1 MKKARRLITSLLLFC
16 IVTVTAL
23 AGAMTVNAK
32 AQTGEVSRIEWLR
45 QLTGAF
51 NMSVEEKNYPDNYY
65 ADISSDYENYYTVML
80 ATEFGLVD
88 VEAGDNFRPDDAAT
102 REFAA
107 HTMNV
112 CMGYEPES
120 TGYTFSESGT
130 VTYPDDI
137 QVAIDKGYLAPES
150 GRFNPNKPVTSA
162 EVQAMIAAAKAAYAE
177 TQLDDSHNNSYKFK
191 SGVIVLP
198 DGVNA
203 ELTDENVITITDCSV
218 TLKTGDMFAI
228 VKDGFPMVK
237 KVKTVSASGNVQ
249 IVSTEEVDA
258 SDAFE
263 SIDIQGTIN
272 GDLTQA
278 QAMSE
283 NVELSYVVG
292 GTEENNYE
300 DGISYYSLDDVGEE
314 QVDAI
319 VVNQTYD
326 IPENVRK
333 SYDLA
338 KGMKAELTA
347 TISNV
352 GADYG
357 YDKGSAFFRMDADVT
372 FTCNVSVDVLNA
384 IGVAPKL
391 ELVRVPVAY
400 IGYVKATLDL
410 TAKGSMTFTFVEH
423 VSMGVSYGKSGFR
436 TITDFQKKAF
446 TIQTRAEI
454 GAGVTVAAGF
464 DAVVLKGN
472 VSCSVGGKAIATSDT
487 YSDGKTPTTCVQMN
501 AWMYLYWDYDV
512 KLDLFI
518 YKNSWKGH
526 GDIYTQSNSP
536 VRVSLHYEDGS
547 PVDRCTRDGSTTA
560 GGSGSTGGASTG
572 KKVKYYTPINSQYGY
587 SGLNTG
593 TDSSGKTYTVFDYT
607 LDGIDATITKYN
619 GNVSALS
626 IPSTLDGY
634 NVVGIGYGVFSDRT
648 ELRTVIIPD
657 SVIAIG
663 SNAFSGCTNLSSVK
677 LSKNLEEIGGEAF
690 YNCDA
695 LTSIEIPK
703 SLKIGGSWSSGA
715 FSECDNLKTVTFES
729 GTNKVAENLF
739 SNCTGLESIEIP
751 EGVTIVEGCAFYN
764 CGQLKKV
771 TLPST
776 VTELA
781 ERSFGKCVSLTQITL
796 PNGITSIEWGAFSGC
811 TNLKEII
818 IPDSVTKMGSETFY
832 GCANLSSVKLSKNL
846 EEIGGGAFYNCD
858 ALTSIEIPKSLKTG
872 GSWSSGAFSE
882 CDNLK
887 TVTFESG
894 TNKVAENLFSN
905 CTGLESIEI
914 PEGVTIVEGCA
925 FYNCGQLK
933 KVTLP
938 STVTELAER
947 SFGKCVSLTQITL
960 PNGITSIEWGA
971 FSGCTNLK
979 EIIIPDSVTKMG
991 SETFYGCANLSSVKL
1006 SKNLE
1011 EIGGGAFYNCDALTS
1026 IEIPKSLKTGGRWS
1040 NGAFSECDNLK
1051 TVTFESGINKVAENL
1066 FSNCTGLESI
1076 EIPEGVT
1083 SVEEFAFYNCR
1094 QLKKVTLP
1102 STMTEL
1108 AERSFEK
1115 CVSLTQITL
1124 PNNITSIGY
1133 GVFYDCTS
1141 LKDIVIPNSVTAI
1154 FSNIFNGCTSLTKAT
1169 LPSTID
1175 NIPQSMFENCT
1186 ALASIELPETVKIIN
1201 SNAFKNC
1208 TSLASVTMKNNVT
1221 NIGKYAFYNCDALTT
1236 VNIPDSVTK
1245 IDNYAF
1251 SGSDALAKVNFGAGL
1266 TEIGSYAFDLCQSLN
1281 KVVLPYSLTKLNNNA
1296 FSNCTKL
1303 TEVTINRNVSTIGS
1317 NAFSYPDRL
1326 TIYGISGTYAETY
1339 AGSVGAKFVNQNVPA
1354 KSVKLNYQTLE
1365 LNRNDSVK
1373 LVLSVEPANFTDEI
1387 TWKSSNTDVVTVSAD
1402 GTVKA
1407 AAVGKA
1413 RIMVY
1418 AGNVSAAC
1426 DVVVKQP
1433 VTSISLSASSL
1444 SLDAGDTKTLTV
1456 SIYPTNAVNKEIAWS
1471 SSDEK
1476 VAVVDQNGKVTA
1488 VGKGSAV
1495 ISAAT
1500 KDGSNLTKTCNVTVT
1515 GTIYN
1520 CKNVSELESKHN
1532 YDVNCT
1538 DSWVYTVDGASRLIL
1553 TFDERTEFE
1562 ENFDFLYIYD
1572 KDGAQ
1577 VGKYT
1582 GKALAGKT
1590 VTVTGNKVQLKLSS
1604 DKAGTAW
1611 GFKVTKV
1618 ETGAQSGSSK
1628 LNGLALADDG
1638 NWYLYADGKVAS
1650 GYTGL
1655 YNDEVYGWWL
1665 VVNGMIDKS
1674 YTGLYNDV
1682 NCGWWLVAEGRV
1694 AFEYNDLYNDA
1705 NYGWWLIT
1713 NGSVNFGYTGLFNSP
1728 TCGWWLI
1735 GGGSVAFYYNDL
1747 WNDANCGWWLVNNGT
1762 IDFGYTGLYNS
1773 PTCGWWLIGGGS
1785 IAFYYND
1792 LWNDANC
1799 GWWLVSNGTI
1809 DFGYTGLYNSPTCG
1823 WWLIGGGS
1831 IAFYYTDWWNDA
1843 AYGTWYINGG
1853 TIDFAH
1859 AA

>member
-32 AQTGEVSRIEWLR
+32 AQTGEVSRIEWLK

-501 AWMYLYWDYDV
+501 AWMYLYWDYEV

-657 SVIAIG
+657 SVITID

-677 LSKNLEEIGGEAF
+677 LSKNLKEIGGRAFYNCDALTSIEIPKSLEKGGYYDGVFADCDNLKTVTFENGTSRVASYLFADCTGLESIEIPEGVTSIDGNAFYNCRQLKRVTLPSTVTKLDSYSFEKCVSLTQITLPNGITSIESGAFRDCTNLKEIVIPDSVVTINDSAFSRCTNLSSVKLSKNLKEIGGEAF

-703 SLKIGGSWSSGA
+703 SLEKGGYYDGGVFA
-715 FSECDNLKTVTFES
+715 DCDNLKTVTFEN
-729 GTNKVAENLF
+729 GTSRVASYLF
-739 SNCTGLESIEIP
+739 ADCTGLESIEIP
-751 EGVTIVEGCAFYN
+751 EGVTSIDGNAFYN
-764 CGQLKKV
+764 CRQLKRV

-776 VTELA
+776 VTKLDSY
-781 ERSFGKCVSLTQITL
+781 SFEKCVSLTQITL
-796 PNGITSIEWGAFSGC
+796 PNGITSIESGAFRDC
-811 TNLKEII
+811 TNLKEIV
-818 IPDSVTKMGSETFY
+818 IPDSVT
-832 GCANLSSVKLSKNL
+832 
-846 EEIGGGAFYNCD
+846 EIEGQAFY
-858 ALTSIEIPKSLKTG
+858 
-872 GSWSSGAFSE
+872 
-882 CDNLK
+882 
-887 TVTFESG
+887 
-894 TNKVAENLFSN
+894 
-905 CTGLESIEI
+905 
-914 PEGVTIVEGCA
+914 
-925 FYNCGQLK
+925 
-933 KVTLP
+933 
-938 STVTELAER
+938 
-947 SFGKCVSLTQITL
+947 
-960 PNGITSIEWGA
+960 
-971 FSGCTNLK
+971 
-979 EIIIPDSVTKMG
+979 
-991 SETFYGCANLSSVKL
+991 
-1006 SKNLE
+1006 
-1011 EIGGGAFYNCDALTS
+1011 
-1026 IEIPKSLKTGGRWS
+1026 
-1040 NGAFSECDNLK
+1040 
-1051 TVTFESGINKVAENL
+1051 
-1066 FSNCTGLESI
+1066 
-1076 EIPEGVT
+1076 
-1083 SVEEFAFYNCR
+1083 
-1094 QLKKVTLP
+1094 
-1102 STMTEL
+1102 
-1108 AERSFEK
+1108 
-1115 CVSLTQITL
+1115 
-1124 PNNITSIGY
+1124 
-1133 GVFYDCTS
+1133 
-1141 LKDIVIPNSVTAI
+1141 
-1154 FSNIFNGCTSLTKAT
+1154 GCTSLTKAT
-1169 LPSTID
+1169 LPNTID
-1175 NIPQSMFENCT
+1175 NIPQSMFEDCT

-1221 NIGKYAFYNCDALTT
+1221 RIGSYAFYNCDALTT

-1245 IDNYAF
+1245 IDSYAF
-1251 SGSDALAKVNFGAGL
+1251 SGSDALTTVNFGAGL

-1281 KVVLPYSLTKLNNNA
+1281 KVVLPYSLTKINNNA

-1317 NAFSYPDRL
+1317 NAFSYPGRL

-1433 VTSISLSASSL
+1433 VTSMSLSASSL

-1456 SIYPTNAVNKEIAWS
+1456 SIYPTNADNKEIAWS

-1520 CKNVSELESKHN
+1520 CKDVSELESKHN

-1628 LNGLALADDG
+1628 QNGLALADDG

-1747 WNDANCGWWLVNNGT
+1747 WNDANCGWWLVSNGT

>member
-23 AGAMTVNAK
+23 AGAMTVNVK
-32 AQTGEVSRIEWLR
+32 AQTGEVSRIEWLK

-436 TITDFQKKAF
+436 TISDFQKKAF

-593 TDSSGKTYTVFDYT
+593 TDSSGKTYTVFDYS
-607 LDGIDATITKYN
+607 LDDDGNATITKYN

-626 IPSTLDGY
+626 IPDVLDGHT
-634 NVVGIGYGVFSDRT
+634 VVGIGGSVFKNHT

-657 SVIAIG
+657 SVKSIG
-663 SNAFSGCTNLSSVK
+663 SDVFYGCKNISSVTLSKSLEKIGDGAFSGCS
-677 LSKNLEEIGGEAF
+677 
-690 YNCDA
+690 A
-695 LTSIEIPK
+695 LTGIEIPK
-703 SLKIGGSWSSGA
+703 SLNEVTNVQYYLSLRGVFKDC
-715 FSECDNLKTVTFES
+715 ENLKTVTFEA
-729 GTNKVAENLF
+729 GTTKIVGNLF
-739 SNCTGLESIEIP
+739 VNCTGLE
-751 EGVTIVEGCAFYN
+751 
-764 CGQLKKV
+764 K
-771 TLPST
+771 
-776 VTELA
+776 
-781 ERSFGKCVSLTQITL
+781 
-796 PNGITSIEWGAFSGC
+796 
-811 TNLKEII
+811 
-818 IPDSVTKMGSETFY
+818 
-832 GCANLSSVKLSKNL
+832 
-846 EEIGGGAFYNCD
+846 
-858 ALTSIEIPKSLKTG
+858 
-872 GSWSSGAFSE
+872 
-882 CDNLK
+882 
-887 TVTFESG
+887 
-894 TNKVAENLFSN
+894 
-905 CTGLESIEI
+905 
-914 PEGVTIVEGCA
+914 
-925 FYNCGQLK
+925 
-933 KVTLP
+933 
-938 STVTELAER
+938 
-947 SFGKCVSLTQITL
+947 
-960 PNGITSIEWGA
+960 
-971 FSGCTNLK
+971 
-979 EIIIPDSVTKMG
+979 
-991 SETFYGCANLSSVKL
+991 
-1006 SKNLE
+1006 
-1011 EIGGGAFYNCDALTS
+1011 
-1026 IEIPKSLKTGGRWS
+1026 
-1040 NGAFSECDNLK
+1040 
-1051 TVTFESGINKVAENL
+1051 
-1066 FSNCTGLESI
+1066 I

-1083 SVEEFAFYNCR
+1083 SIDEYAFCRCNNLKEVKISGSVTAIRNNVFRDCVSLEQITIPDNVTSIGEEAFCGCNKLNNVKLSKNLVKIGDRAFSECSGLESIEIPKSLNEVTDVQYYLSLRGVFKNCENLKTVTFEAGTTKIPGNLFVNCTGLEKIEIPEGVTSINEYAFCRCNNLKEVKISDSVTAIGNNVFNGCVSLEQVTIPDNITFIGAYAFSGCNKLNNAKLSKNLVKIGDGAFYGCSALTGIEIPKSLSQVTDVEYYFSKRGVFRDCENLKSVIFETGTTKIAGYLFANCPGLETIIIPEGVDTIGDFAFYDCNNLTNVTIPSTLKTIPSYCFGNC
-1094 QLKKVTLP
+1094 LSLP
-1102 STMTEL
+1102 SVVIPQGVTTIDDYAFSACIAL
-1108 AERSFEK
+1108 EK
-1115 CVSLTQITL
+1115 VSLPNTLETINRGAFNNTALVNVVVPDSVTSMGIEVFSNNKKLVSVTL
-1124 PNNITSIGY
+1124 PNNRKSIT
-1133 GVFYDCTS
+1133 
-1141 LKDIVIPNSVTAI
+1141 
-1154 FSNIFNGCTSLTKAT
+1154 
-1169 LPSTID
+1169 
-1175 NIPQSMFENCT
+1175 QSMFENCT
-1186 ALASIELPETVKIIN
+1186 ALTSIVLPDTVTNIKD
-1201 SNAFKNC
+1201 SAFKNC

-1251 SGSDALAKVNFGAGL
+1251 SGSDALATVNFGAGL

-1303 TEVTINRNVSTIGS
+1303 TEVTINRNVSTIGG

-1618 ETGAQSGSSK
+1618 ETGAQSDSSK
-1628 LNGLALADDG
+1628 QNGLALADDG

-1747 WNDANCGWWLVNNGT
+1747 WNDENCGWWLVNNGT

>member
-436 TITDFQKKAF
+436 TISDFQKKAF

-593 TDSSGKTYTVFDYT
+593 TDSSGKTYTVFDYS
-607 LDGIDATITKYN
+607 LDDDGNATITKYN

-626 IPSTLDGY
+626 IPDVLDGHK
-634 NVVGIGYGVFSDRT
+634 VVGIGDNVFKNHT

-657 SVIAIG
+657 SVTRIG
-663 SNAFSGCTNLSSVK
+663 NNAFSGCKNISSVR
-677 LSKNLEEIGGEAF
+677 LSNNLTEIGWSAF
-690 YNCDA
+690 GNCDA

-703 SLKIGGSWSSGA
+703 SLEKVNTRYSWFGNEDGVFAGCDNLGNVTFENGTTRIVNHLFASCPGLEIITIPEGVTSIDRYAFHGCENLKNMSIPSSVTIIGENAFGECKSIEQIVIPDNVVNIGNNAFSSCKNLNSVKLSKSLTEIGWSAFGNCDSLTNIEIPKSLEKVNTRYSWFGNEDGA
-715 FSECDNLKTVTFES
+715 FAECDNLKTVIFES
-729 GTNKVAENLF
+729 GTTRVAQYLFANCPGIENIVIPEGVKTIGVYEFYGCKNLKSVSIPSTVKEIPSNGFNNCTSLKSITIPEVTEIGNSAFNNCTSLTEIALPNTLETIGEYAFNNTGLVKVVVPNSVTSMGKNTF
-739 SNCTGLESIEIP
+739 SNCTSLVS
-751 EGVTIVEGCAFYN
+751 
-764 CGQLKKV
+764 V
-771 TLPST
+771 TLPNI
-776 VTELA
+776 
-781 ERSFGKCVSLTQITL
+781 R
-796 PNGITSIEWGAFSGC
+796 
-811 TNLKEII
+811 
-818 IPDSVTKMGSETFY
+818 
-832 GCANLSSVKLSKNL
+832 KNVMQ
-846 EEIGGGAFYNCD
+846 G
-858 ALTSIEIPKSLKTG
+858 
-872 GSWSSGAFSE
+872 
-882 CDNLK
+882 
-887 TVTFESG
+887 
-894 TNKVAENLFSN
+894 
-905 CTGLESIEI
+905 
-914 PEGVTIVEGCA
+914 
-925 FYNCGQLK
+925 
-933 KVTLP
+933 
-938 STVTELAER
+938 
-947 SFGKCVSLTQITL
+947 
-960 PNGITSIEWGA
+960 
-971 FSGCTNLK
+971 
-979 EIIIPDSVTKMG
+979 
-991 SETFYGCANLSSVKL
+991 
-1006 SKNLE
+1006 
-1011 EIGGGAFYNCDALTS
+1011 
-1026 IEIPKSLKTGGRWS
+1026 
-1040 NGAFSECDNLK
+1040 
-1051 TVTFESGINKVAENL
+1051 
-1066 FSNCTGLESI
+1066 
-1076 EIPEGVT
+1076 
-1083 SVEEFAFYNCR
+1083 
-1094 QLKKVTLP
+1094 
-1102 STMTEL
+1102 
-1108 AERSFEK
+1108 
-1115 CVSLTQITL
+1115 
-1124 PNNITSIGY
+1124 
-1133 GVFYDCTS
+1133 
-1141 LKDIVIPNSVTAI
+1141 
-1154 FSNIFNGCTSLTKAT
+1154 
-1169 LPSTID
+1169 
-1175 NIPQSMFENCT
+1175 MFENCT
-1186 ALASIELPETVKIIN
+1186 ALTSIVLPDTVTNIQD
-1201 SNAFKNC
+1201 SAFKNC

-1221 NIGKYAFYNCDALTT
+1221 RIGSYAFYNCDALTT

-1245 IDNYAF
+1245 IDGYAF
-1251 SGSDALAKVNFGAGL
+1251 SGSDALATVNFGAGL

-1281 KVVLPYSLTKLNNNA
+1281 KVVLPYSLTKINNNA

-1433 VTSISLSASSL
+1433 VTSMSLSASSL

-1456 SIYPTNAVNKEIAWS
+1456 SIYPTNADNKEIAWS

-1520 CKNVSELESKHN
+1520 CKDVSELESKHN

-1590 VTVTGNKVQLKLSS
+1590 VAVTGNKVQLKLSS

-1618 ETGAQSGSSK
+1618 ETGAQSDSSK
-1628 LNGLALADDG
+1628 QNGLALADDG

-1747 WNDANCGWWLVNNGT
+1747 WNDANCGWWLVSNGT

-1853 TIDFAH
+1853 AIDFAH

>member
-23 AGAMTVNAK
+23 AGAMTVNVK
-32 AQTGEVSRIEWLR
+32 AQTGEVSRIEWLK

-436 TITDFQKKAF
+436 TISDFQKKAF

-593 TDSSGKTYTVFDYT
+593 TDSSGKTYTVFDYS
-607 LDGIDATITKYN
+607 LDDDGNATITKYN

-626 IPSTLDGY
+626 IPDVLDGHK
-634 NVVGIGYGVFSDRT
+634 VVGIGVNVFKNHT

-657 SVIAIG
+657 SVKSIG
-663 SNAFSGCTNLSSVK
+663 AWAFYGCKNISSVR
-677 LSKNLEEIGGEAF
+677 LSKNVTSIGAYAF
-690 YNCDA
+690 YDCDA

-703 SLKIGGSWSSGA
+703 SLEKTNAGSWGASNSGIFA
-715 FSECDNLKTVTFES
+715 ECDNLKTVTFES
-729 GTNKVAENLF
+729 GTTRVAQYLF
-739 SNCTGLESIEIP
+739 ANCTGIEEIAIP
-751 EGVTIVEGCAFYN
+751 EGVTSIDSNAFYGCKN
-764 CGQLKKV
+764 LKNV
-771 TLPST
+771 SIPNT
-776 VTELA
+776 VT
-781 ERSFGKCVSLTQITL
+781 QIG
-796 PNGITSIEWGAFSGC
+796 NGAFDSC
-811 TNLKEII
+811 TAVSEIS
-818 IPDSVTKMGSETFY
+818 IPDSVTIIERDAFS
-832 GCANLSSVKLSKNL
+832 GCKSLSSVRLSKNVTS
-846 EEIGGGAFYNCD
+846 IGAYAFYDCD
-858 ALTSIEIPKSLKTG
+858 ALTSIEIPKSLEKTNA
-872 GSWSSGAFSE
+872 GSWGAGNSGIFAE

-894 TNKVAENLFSN
+894 TTRVAQYLFANCPGIENIIIPDGVKTIGHAAFYGCENLKSVSIPSTVKIIPSDCFNGCKSLKSVTIPEVTEIGNSAFNNCTSLTEIALPNTLETIGEYTFNNTGLVKVVVPNSVTSMGKNTFSN
-905 CTGLESIEI
+905 CTSLVS
-914 PEGVTIVEGCA
+914 
-925 FYNCGQLK
+925 
-933 KVTLP
+933 VTLP
-938 STVTELAER
+938 NIR
-947 SFGKCVSLTQITL
+947 
-960 PNGITSIEWGA
+960 
-971 FSGCTNLK
+971 
-979 EIIIPDSVTKMG
+979 
-991 SETFYGCANLSSVKL
+991 
-1006 SKNLE
+1006 KN
-1011 EIGGGAFYNCDALTS
+1011 
-1026 IEIPKSLKTGGRWS
+1026 
-1040 NGAFSECDNLK
+1040 
-1051 TVTFESGINKVAENL
+1051 V
-1066 FSNCTGLESI
+1066 
-1076 EIPEGVT
+1076 
-1083 SVEEFAFYNCR
+1083 
-1094 QLKKVTLP
+1094 
-1102 STMTEL
+1102 M
-1108 AERSFEK
+1108 
-1115 CVSLTQITL
+1115 
-1124 PNNITSIGY
+1124 
-1133 GVFYDCTS
+1133 
-1141 LKDIVIPNSVTAI
+1141 
-1154 FSNIFNGCTSLTKAT
+1154 
-1169 LPSTID
+1169 
-1175 NIPQSMFENCT
+1175 QSMFENCT
-1186 ALASIELPETVKIIN
+1186 ALTSIVLPDTVTNIQD
-1201 SNAFKNC
+1201 SAFKNC

-1221 NIGKYAFYNCDALTT
+1221 RIGSYAFYNCDALTT

-1245 IDNYAF
+1245 IDSYAF
-1251 SGSDALAKVNFGAGL
+1251 SGSDALTTVNFGAGL

-1281 KVVLPYSLTKLNNNA
+1281 KVVLPYSLTKINNNA

-1317 NAFSYPDRL
+1317 NAFSYPGRL

-1433 VTSISLSASSL
+1433 VTSMSLSASSL

-1520 CKNVSELESKHN
+1520 CKDVSELESKHN

-1628 LNGLALADDG
+1628 QNGLALTDDG

-1747 WNDANCGWWLVNNGT
+1747 WNDANCGWWLV
-1762 IDFGYTGLYNS
+1762 
-1773 PTCGWWLIGGGS
+1773 
-1785 IAFYYND
+1785 
-1792 LWNDANC
+1792 
-1799 GWWLVSNGTI
+1799 SNGTI

>member
-23 AGAMTVNAK
+23 AGAMTVNVK
-32 AQTGEVSRIEWLR
+32 AQTGEVSRIEWLK

-436 TITDFQKKAF
+436 TISDFQKKAF

-593 TDSSGKTYTVFDYT
+593 TDSSGKTYTVFDYS
-607 LDGIDATITKYN
+607 LDDDGNATITKYN

-626 IPSTLDGY
+626 IPDVLDGHT
-634 NVVGIGYGVFSDRT
+634 VVGIGDNVFKDHT

-657 SVIAIG
+657 SVTKIG
-663 SNAFSGCTNLSSVK
+663 NNAFSGCKNISSVR
-677 LSKNLEEIGGEAF
+677 LSNNLTEIGWSAF
-690 YNCDA
+690 GNCDA

-703 SLKIGGSWSSGA
+703 SLEKVNTRYGWFEDEDGVFAG
-715 FSECDNLKTVTFES
+715 CDNLRNVTFEN
-729 GTNKVAENLF
+729 GTTKIANHLF
-739 SNCTGLESIEIP
+739 ASCPGLETITIP
-751 EGVTIVEGCAFYN
+751 EGVTSIYRYAFHGCENLKNVSISSSVTIIGENAFGE
-764 CGQLKKV
+764 CK
-771 TLPST
+771 
-776 VTELA
+776 
-781 ERSFGKCVSLTQITL
+781 
-796 PNGITSIEWGAFSGC
+796 SIEQIVIPDNVVNIGNNAFSSC
-811 TNLKEII
+811 KNL
-818 IPDSVTKMGSETFY
+818 
-832 GCANLSSVKLSKNL
+832 NSVKLSKSL
-846 EEIGGGAFYNCD
+846 TEIGWSAFGNCD
-858 ALTSIEIPKSLKTG
+858 ALTSIEIPKSLEKVNTRYG
-872 GSWSSGAFSE
+872 WFEDEDGVFAG
-882 CDNLK
+882 CDNLRN
-887 TVTFESG
+887 VTFENGATRIVNHLFVNCPGIENIVIPEGVKTIGVYAFYGCKNLKSVSIPSTVKEIPSNG
-894 TNKVAENLFSN
+894 FNNCTSLKSITIPEVTEIGEYAFNNCTSLTEIAFPNTLETISQYAFNNTGLVKVVVPNSVTSMGKNTFSN
-905 CTGLESIEI
+905 CTSLVS
-914 PEGVTIVEGCA
+914 
-925 FYNCGQLK
+925 
-933 KVTLP
+933 VTLP
-938 STVTELAER
+938 DIR
-947 SFGKCVSLTQITL
+947 
-960 PNGITSIEWGA
+960 
-971 FSGCTNLK
+971 
-979 EIIIPDSVTKMG
+979 
-991 SETFYGCANLSSVKL
+991 
-1006 SKNLE
+1006 KNVMQ
-1011 EIGGGAFYNCDALTS
+1011 G
-1026 IEIPKSLKTGGRWS
+1026 
-1040 NGAFSECDNLK
+1040 
-1051 TVTFESGINKVAENL
+1051 
-1066 FSNCTGLESI
+1066 
-1076 EIPEGVT
+1076 
-1083 SVEEFAFYNCR
+1083 
-1094 QLKKVTLP
+1094 
-1102 STMTEL
+1102 
-1108 AERSFEK
+1108 
-1115 CVSLTQITL
+1115 
-1124 PNNITSIGY
+1124 
-1133 GVFYDCTS
+1133 
-1141 LKDIVIPNSVTAI
+1141 
-1154 FSNIFNGCTSLTKAT
+1154 
-1169 LPSTID
+1169 
-1175 NIPQSMFENCT
+1175 MFENCT
-1186 ALASIELPETVKIIN
+1186 ALTSIVLPDTVTNIQD
-1201 SNAFKNC
+1201 NAFKNC

-1251 SGSDALAKVNFGAGL
+1251 SGSDALATVNFGAGL

-1281 KVVLPYSLTKLNNNA
+1281 KVVLPYSLTKINNNA

-1520 CKNVSELESKHN
+1520 CKDVSELESKHN

-1582 GKALAGKT
+1582 GKALAGNT

-1628 LNGLALADDG
+1628 QNGLALADDG

-1650 GYTGL
+1650 SYTGL

-1792 LWNDANC
+1792 LWNDAN
-1799 GWWLVSNGTI
+1799 
-1809 DFGYTGLYNSPTCG
+1809 
-1823 WWLIGGGS
+1823 
-1831 IAFYYTDWWNDA
+1831 
-1843 AYGTWYINGG
+1843 
-1853 TIDFAH
+1853 
-1859 AA
+1859 

>member
-1 MKKARRLITSLLLFC
+1 MKKARRLITNLLLFC

-23 AGAMTVNAK
+23 AGAMTVNVK
-32 AQTGEVSRIEWLR
+32 AQTGDVSRIEWLK

-65 ADISSDYENYYTVML
+65 VDISSDYKDYYTVML

-102 REFAA
+102 REFVA

-120 TGYTFSESGT
+120 TSYTFSESGT

-137 QVAIDKGYLAPES
+137 QVAVDKGYFALES
-150 GRFNPNKPVTSA
+150 GKFNPNKSVTSA
-162 EVQAMIAAAKAAYAE
+162 EVQTMIAAAKAAYAE

-203 ELTDENVITITDCSV
+203 VLTDENVITITDCSV
-218 TLKTGDMFAI
+218 KLKTGDMFAI

-292 GTEENNYE
+292 GTEENNYD
-300 DGISYYSLDDVGEE
+300 DGISYYSLDEVGEQ

-319 VVNQTYD
+319 VVTQTYD
-326 IPENVRK
+326 IPDNVRK

-338 KGMKAELTA
+338 KGMKAEFTA

-384 IGVAPKL
+384 IGVAPKI

-410 TAKGSMTFTFVEH
+410 TAKGSMTFTLVEH

-436 TITDFQKKAF
+436 TISDFQKKAF

-472 VSCSVGGKAIATSDT
+472 LSCSVGGKAIATSDT

-512 KLDLFI
+512 KLDLFL
-518 YKNSWKGH
+518 YKNEWTGH
-526 GDIYTQSNSP
+526 GDIYTKSNSP

-593 TDSSGKTYTVFDYT
+593 TDSSGKTYTVFDYS
-607 LDGIDATITKYN
+607 LDDDGNATITKYN
-619 GNVSALS
+619 GNVSALN
-626 IPSTLDGY
+626 IPGTLDGH
-634 NVVGIGYGVFSDRT
+634 NVVGIASGVFENRT
-648 ELRTVIIPD
+648 ELRMVIIHD
-657 SVIAIG
+657 SVTEIG
-663 SNAFSGCTNLSSVK
+663 NSAFYGCTNLSSVK
-677 LSKNLEEIGGEAF
+677 LSKNVTRIGGRAF
-690 YNCDA
+690 GKCTS
-695 LTSIEIPK
+695 LTAIEIPK
-703 SLKIGGSWSSGA
+703 SVETGGSYIYGA
-715 FSECDNLKTVTFES
+715 AFEYCDNLKTVTFEA
-729 GTNKVAENLF
+729 GTTKVADYLF
-739 SNCTGLESIEIP
+739 ADCTGLEEIVIP
-751 EGVTIVEGCAFYN
+751 EGVTIIENNAFCGCTN
-764 CGQLKKV
+764 LKEIKISDAV
-771 TLPST
+771 TKIDS
-776 VTELA
+776 
-781 ERSFGKCVSLTQITL
+781 
-796 PNGITSIEWGAFSGC
+796 NAFSGC
-811 TNLKEII
+811 TNLKEIN
-818 IPDSVTKMGSETFY
+818 IPDNVTEIGNSTFY
-832 GCANLSSVKLSKNL
+832 GCTNLSSVKLSKNVTR
-846 EEIGGGAFYNCD
+846 IGGRAFGKCTS
-858 ALTSIEIPKSLKTG
+858 LTAIEIPKSVETG
-872 GSWSSGAFSE
+872 GSYIYGAAFE
-882 CDNLK
+882 YCDNLK
-887 TVTFESG
+887 TVTFEAG
-894 TNKVAENLFSN
+894 TTKVADYLFAD
-905 CTGLESIEI
+905 CTGLEEIVI
-914 PEGVTIVEGCA
+914 PEGVTIIENNAFCGCT
-925 FYNCGQLK
+925 NLK
-933 KVTLP
+933 EIKISDAVTKID
-938 STVTELAER
+938 S
-947 SFGKCVSLTQITL
+947 
-960 PNGITSIEWGA
+960 NA

-979 EIIIPDSVTKMG
+979 EIKIPDSVTEIGG
-991 SETFYGCANLSSVKL
+991 SAFYGCTNLV
-1006 SKNLE
+1006 
-1011 EIGGGAFYNCDALTS
+1011 
-1026 IEIPKSLKTGGRWS
+1026 
-1040 NGAFSECDNLK
+1040 
-1051 TVTFESGINKVAENL
+1051 
-1066 FSNCTGLESI
+1066 
-1076 EIPEGVT
+1076 
-1083 SVEEFAFYNCR
+1083 
-1094 QLKKVTLP
+1094 
-1102 STMTEL
+1102 
-1108 AERSFEK
+1108 
-1115 CVSLTQITL
+1115 
-1124 PNNITSIGY
+1124 
-1133 GVFYDCTS
+1133 
-1141 LKDIVIPNSVTAI
+1141 
-1154 FSNIFNGCTSLTKAT
+1154 KAT
-1169 LPSTID
+1169 LPNTID

-1208 TSLASVTMKNNVT
+1208 VSLASVTMKNNVT
-1221 NIGKYAFYNCDALTT
+1221 KIGSYAFYNCDAMTT

-1245 IDNYAF
+1245 IDSYAF
-1251 SGSDALAKVNFGAGL
+1251 SGSDALTTVNFGAGL

-1281 KVVLPYSLTKLNNNA
+1281 KVVLPYSLTKINNNA

-1303 TEVTINRNVSTIGS
+1303 TEVTMNRNVSTIGS

-1402 GTVKA
+1402 GTLKA
-1407 AAVGKA
+1407 VAVGKA

-1433 VTSISLSASSL
+1433 VTSMSLSASSL

-1456 SIYPTNAVNKEIAWS
+1456 SIYPTNADNKEITWS

-1476 VAVVDQNGKVTA
+1476 VAVVDKNGKVTA

-1495 ISAAT
+1495 ISATT
-1500 KDGSNLTKTCNVTVT
+1500 KDGSNITRTCNVTVT
-1515 GTIYN
+1515 GAIYN
-1520 CKNVSELESKHN
+1520 CKDVSELESKHN

-1538 DSWVYTVDGASRLIL
+1538 DSWVYTVNGASKLIL

-1582 GKALAGKT
+1582 GKALAGKA
-1590 VTVTGNKVQLKLSS
+1590 VTVTGNKVQLRLSS

-1618 ETGAQSGSSK
+1618 ETGAQSDSSNQ
-1628 LNGLALADDG
+1628 NGLALADDG
-1638 NWYLYADGKVAS
+1638 NWYLYVDGKVAS
-1650 GYTGL
+1650 DYTGL
-1655 YNDEVYGWWL
+1655 YNDSVYGWWL

-1713 NGSVNFGYTGLFNSP
+1713 NGSVNFGYTGLYNSP

-1735 GGGSVAFYYNDL
+1735 GGGSVAFYYSDLWNDENCGWWLVTDGAVNFDYTGLYNSPTCGWWLIGGGSIAFYYSDL

-1785 IAFYYND
+1785 IAFYY
-1792 LWNDANC
+1792 
-1799 GWWLVSNGTI
+1799 
-1809 DFGYTGLYNSPTCG
+1809 
-1823 WWLIGGGS
+1823 
-1831 IAFYYTDWWNDA
+1831 TDWWNDA
-1843 AYGTWYINGG
+1843 TYGTWYINGG
-1853 TIDFAH
+1853 AIDFAH